1 MDRSVA
7 AKGNAT
13 YRGATPNDIA
23 TYSRAEFFDLSL
35 IAEPNL
41 RRIADYW
48 LSRCNGRR
56 MPGRTDID
64 PIDIPWALS
73 RLFLV
78 DYDRETEEYSYRVA
92 GNEVEEIFSRFTEK
106 FSMRDVNL
114 DEMLPLGSAPIV
126 HERWRPLVQNGDIVY
141 MSGLVYAVAERIP
154 LGARIL
160 LPLSDREDGKPS
172 GLIGY
177 TECEWGEYGDG
188 LNSTKLDIHYIPL
201 PEPD

>member
-1 MDRSVA
+1 MNRSTTA
-7 AKGNAT
+7 AGNAT

-48 LSRCNGRR
+48 LSKCNGRR
-56 MPGRTDID
+56 MPSRLDID

-73 RLFLV
+73 RIFLV
-78 DYDRETEEYSYRVA
+78 DYDRETEKYSYRVA
-92 GNEVEEIFSRFTEK
+92 GNEVEEIFSQFTKK

-114 DEMLPLGSAPIV
+114 DEMLPPGSAPIV
-126 HERWRPLVQNGDIVY
+126 HERWRPLAENGDIVY
-141 MSGLVYAVAERIP
+141 MSGLVYAAVERVP

-160 LPLSDREDGKPS
+160 LPLSDREDGEPS

-177 TECEWGEYGDG
+177 TECEWVQRGDG
-188 LNSTKLDIHYIPL
+188 LDTTGLDIHYIPL
-201 PEPD
+201 PDPD

>member
-1 MDRSVA
+1 MKRSTA
-7 AKGNAT
+7 ATGNAT

-41 RRIADYW
+41 RRIAEYW
-48 LSRCNGRR
+48 LSRTNGRR

-73 RLFLV
+73 QFFMV
-78 DYDRETEEYSYRVA
+78 DYDRETEKYRYRIA
-92 GNEVEEIFSRFTEK
+92 GNEVEEIFSRFTGR
-106 FSMRDVNL
+106 FSMRGVNL
-114 DEMLPLGSAPIV
+114 DEMLPPESAAIV
-126 HERWRPLVQNGDIVY
+126 HERWRPLVENGDIVY
-141 MSGLVYAVAERIP
+141 MSGLVYAAAERIP

-160 LPLSDREDGKPS
+160 LPLSDREDGEPS

-177 TECEWGEYGDG
+177 TECEWVEHSNG
-188 LNSTKLDIHYIPL
+188 LETSGLDICYIPH
-201 PEPD
+201 PEFD